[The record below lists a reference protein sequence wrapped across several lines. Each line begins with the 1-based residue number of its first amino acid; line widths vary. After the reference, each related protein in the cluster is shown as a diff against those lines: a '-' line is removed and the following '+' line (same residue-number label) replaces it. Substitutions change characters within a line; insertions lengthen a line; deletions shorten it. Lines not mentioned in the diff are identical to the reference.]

1 MQRSS
6 SLSSSAFPR
15 LSVLL
20 LGLVLW
26 GMIIS
31 AWSTP
36 ASAQQDAPGI
46 GSEQEVAKPS
56 SISSEEVDRAIRIL
70 ENATKRKDL
79 LRDLKALSAAEKS
92 SGALSAK
99 SGEASG
105 WSWTGLGSWISS
117 RAEYVQHMVQSREGR
132 IILLRRTLLTLGLFL
147 FAGGGW
153 YLVRRNLTRLRISS
167 RTTLAVVRLFAGGL
181 FLFLL
186 LSIWGV
192 NLSRLLLQPVVMS
205 FSGSVAVI
213 LLVIALGT
221 AAWEI
226 FNFYLRK
233 QAEKVDSSATSGRR
247 VQTLLP
253 LLRNVAR
260 IVIIVVCLLII
271 MSELGI
277 NIAPLLAGAG
287 IIGLAVG
294 FGAQTLVKDLINGF
308 LVLAENAINIGDW
321 VILGGHDGQVESLSI
336 RNVRVRDIYGN
347 MNIVPW
353 SSVETVVNQTMG
365 HGWAV
370 VEPGVA
376 YRENIDEVIEVVQE
390 VAAEM
395 RRDPAINQDILSDL
409 QILGLIELGDSAVV
423 VRTRFKTTPFRR
435 WFLERDFRRRLKKR
449 FDELGIEIP
458 YPHSTVYFGENKQG
472 RASPARIEVM
482 RRGDRDEE
490 TGGDTE

>member
-1 MQRSS
+1 MQRSF
-6 SLSSSAFPR
+6 SLSFSAF
-15 LSVLL
+15 LSLPVAL
-20 LGLVLW
+20 LGLLLLAV
-26 GMIIS
+26 IAS
-31 AWSTP
+31 VSPTP

-46 GSEQEVAKPS
+46 GNEQEVAKPS
-56 SISSEEVDRAIRIL
+56 SMSSKEVNRAIRIL
-70 ENATKRKDL
+70 ENGTKRKEL
-79 LRDLKALSAAEKS
+79 LQDLKAISAADNS
-92 SGALSAK
+92 TGGFSA
-99 SGEASG
+99 ASQDVGG
-105 WSWTGLGSWISS
+105 WSWWGLGSWLGSK
-117 RAEYVQHMVQSREGR
+117 AENVQRMLQSREGR
-132 IILLRRTLLTLGLFL
+132 IKLLRRTLLTLGLFL

-153 YLVRRNLTRLRISS
+153 YFIRRRMTRFHISS

-181 FLFLL
+181 VLFLL

-192 NLSRLLLQPVVMS
+192 NLSRLLLQPVVMA
-205 FSGSVAVI
+205 FSRSVAVV

-233 QAEKVDSSATSGRR
+233 QAEKLDSSALSGRR
-247 VQTLLP
+247 MQTLLP

-271 MSELGI
+271 MSELGV

-308 LVLAENAINIGDW
+308 LILAENAINVGDW

-458 YPHSTVYFGENKQG
+458 YPHSTVYFGEDKQG
-472 RASPARIEVM
+472 SASPARIEVVQ
-482 RRGDRDEE
+482 RGDS
-490 TGGDTE
+490 G

>member
-1 MQRSS
+1 MLPNASPFS
-6 SLSSSAFPR
+6 FPR
-15 LSVLL
+15 ARILL
-20 LGLVLW
+20 ALTVAACIWL
-26 GMIIS
+26 IACS
-31 AWSTP
+31 APP
-36 ASAQQDAPGI
+36 ASAQQEPV
-46 GSEQEVAKPS
+46 GSGGGDREAAGPS
-56 SISSEEVDRAIRIL
+56 SISRQELSRAIRLL
-70 ENATKRKDL
+70 ENETERKEL
-79 LRDLKALSAAEKS
+79 VRDLKALAAARNASGSLAAS
-92 SGALSAK
+92 SD
-99 SGEASG
+99 SGG
-105 WSWTGLGSWISS
+105 WSWRDLGSWIVS
-117 RAEYVQHMVQSREGR
+117 RAKSLQALVQSPQGR
-132 IILLRRTLLTLGLFL
+132 IMLLQRSLMTVALFL
-147 FAGGGW
+147 LAGGAW
-153 YLVRRNLTRLRISS
+153 FLIRRRLTSFRISS
-167 RTTLAVVRLFAGGL
+167 RPTLAVIRLLAIGSV
-181 FLFLL
+181 LFLL
-186 LSIWGV
+186 LTIWGV
-192 NLSRLLLQPVVMS
+192 DIPALFTAPIAVSLTRS
-205 FSGSVAVI
+205 AAVI

-221 AAWEI
+221 AVWEV

-233 QAEKVDSSATSGRR
+233 QAERLDTGALSGRR
-247 VQTLLP
+247 LQTLLP

-260 IVIIVVCLLII
+260 ILIIGVCLLII
-271 MSELGI
+271 MSEIGI

-308 LVLAENAINIGDW
+308 LVLAENAINVGDW
-321 VILGGHDGQVESLSI
+321 VILGGHDGQVEGLSI

-376 YRENIDEVIEVVQE
+376 YRENIDEVIEVIKE

-435 WFLERDFRRRLKKR
+435 WFLERDFRRRLKNR

-472 RASPARIEVM
+472 RASPARIKVVKKGE
-482 RRGDRDEE
+482 
-490 TGGDTE
+490 GGEDTQ

>member
-1 MQRSS
+1 MQPIF

-15 LSVLL
+15 LSVVLPGLL
-20 LGLVLW
+20 LLA
-26 GMIIS
+26 MIAV
-31 AWSTP
+31 AWPTP
-36 ASAQQDAPGI
+36 APAQQNAPGV
-46 GSEQEVAKPS
+46 GNKQEAAKSS
-56 SISSEEVDRAIRIL
+56 SISSEELNRAIRIL
-70 ENATKRKDL
+70 EDETKRKEL
-79 LRDLKALSAAEKS
+79 LRDLKALSAADES
-92 SGALSAK
+92 SGGSSAA
-99 SGEASG
+99 SREANG
-105 WSWTGLGSWISS
+105 WSWRGIGSWMSS
-117 RAEYVQHMVQSREGR
+117 RAENVQRMVQSPEGR
-132 IILLRRTLLTLGLFL
+132 IKLLQRSLLTLCLFL

-153 YLVRRNLTRLRISS
+153 YFFRRRLTRFHISS
-167 RTTLAVVRLFAGGL
+167 RTTLAVVRLFVGGL
-181 FLFLL
+181 VLFLL
-186 LSIWGV
+186 FAIWGV
-192 NLSRLLLQPVVMS
+192 NLSAILLSPVIVILS
-205 FSGSVAVI
+205 RSVAVI

-233 QAEKVDSSATSGRR
+233 HAEKLDSSALSGRR
-247 VQTLLP
+247 MQTLLP

-271 MSELGI
+271 MSELGV

-308 LVLAENAINIGDW
+308 LILAENAINIGDW
-321 VILGGHDGQVESLSI
+321 VILGGHDGQVEHLSI

-353 SSVETVVNQTMG
+353 SSVETVVNQTMD

-376 YRENIDEVIEVVQE
+376 YRENIDEVIEVVKE

-395 RRDPAINQDILSDL
+395 RREPAIKQDILSDL

-472 RASPARIEVM
+472 LASPARIEVVQ
-482 RRGDRDEE
+482 RGDGGEDTDE
-490 TGGDTE
+490 DTE